1 MKRTLFAIAGA
12 SPGYGTVVL
21 AAAALLGCSSTGL
34 PTQGASPPPS
44 LNDSAW
50 ILASSPGT
58 PLLPAAQPTLR
69 FEGDRATGSDGCNR
83 YSTGFTA
90 ANGKLA
96 FGPQRTATQM
106 ACPEP
111 ASQLARSFNRVLDD
125 ARGYHIEAGSLLL
138 LNASG
143 ATLAT
148 LAPQPQPQTL
158 AGTAWQ
164 VDAYNNGREAVVSVV
179 AGTQLTLDFL
189 ADGGLRGSGGCNNFN
204 GRFTVT
210 DGKLSIGQVASTRMA
225 CMQPEGS
232 MAQEAAFLAAL
243 QSATR
248 ARREADRLEL
258 RSASGAL
265 AVSARLA
272 APPGR

>member
-12 SPGYGTVVL
+12 SPGYASVVL
-21 AAAALLGCSSTGL
+21 TAAALLGCSSIG
-34 PTQGASPPPS
+34 PQTQGASPPPS

-50 ILASSPGT
+50 ILASLPGT
-58 PLLPAAQPTLR
+58 PLSPAAQPTLR
-69 FEGDRATGSDGCNR
+69 FGGDRATGGDGCNR
-83 YSTGFTA
+83 YSTRFTA
-90 ANGKLA
+90 ANGKLE

-111 ASQLARSFNRVLDD
+111 ASQLAKSFNGVLDD
-125 ARGYHIEAGSLLL
+125 ARGYRIEAGSLLL
-138 LNASG
+138 LSADG

-148 LAPQPQPQTL
+148 FAPQPQTL
-158 AGTAWQ
+158 ASTAWQ
-164 VDAYNNGREAVVSVV
+164 VDAYNNGREAVVSVI
-179 AGTQLTLDFL
+179 AGTQLTLEF
-189 ADGGLRGSGGCNNFN
+189 AANGELRGSGGCNKFN
-204 GRFTVT
+204 GRYTA
-210 DGKLSIGQVASTRMA
+210 GEGRLSIGQVASTRMA

-258 RSASGAL
+258 RTESGAL

>member
-1 MKRTLFAIAGA
+1 MKRTRSAIFRAL
-12 SPGYGTVVL
+12 PGHAAVVL
-21 AAAALLGCSSTGL
+21 AAAFLLGCSSKGNH
-34 PTQGASPPPS
+34 TQGASPPPG

-50 ILASSPGT
+50 ILASLPGT

-69 FEGDRATGSDGCNR
+69 FEGDRATGGDGCNR

-96 FGPQRTATQM
+96 FGPQRTTTQM

-111 ASQLARSFNRVLDD
+111 AGQLARSFNGVLDD
-125 ARGYHIEAGSLLL
+125 ARGYRIEAGSLLL

-148 LAPQPQPQTL
+148 LAPQPQTL
-158 AGTAWQ
+158 AGTAWR
-164 VDAYNNGREAVVSVV
+164 VDSYNNGREAVVSVI

-189 ADGGLRGSGGCNNFN
+189 ADGGLRGSAGCNNFN

-210 DGKLSIGQVASTRMA
+210 DGRLSIGQVASTRMA
-225 CMQPEGS
+225 CLQPDGIQ
-232 MAQEAAFLAAL
+232 AQEAAFLAAL

-258 RSASGAL
+258 RTASGAL